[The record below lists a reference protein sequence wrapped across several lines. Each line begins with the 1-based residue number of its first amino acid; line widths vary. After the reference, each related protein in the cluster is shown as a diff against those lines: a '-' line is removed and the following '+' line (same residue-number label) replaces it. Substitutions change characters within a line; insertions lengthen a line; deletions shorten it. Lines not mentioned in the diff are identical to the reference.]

1 MQIVKPRSLALRRPA
16 GLPYACSLAF
26 GMPGRELLSGGDQHL
41 GFEKWGDEEFGLLTE
56 RLNLRLERRNVAIP
70 LGAQENA
77 EHAGD
82 TKPRLGGKF
91 SAFLLVDY
99 DHVGVQVSGKRN
111 GFSFATV

>member
-1 MQIVKPRSLALRRPA
+1 
-16 GLPYACSLAF
+16 
-26 GMPGRELLSGGDQHL
+26 
-41 GFEKWGDEEFGLLTE
+41 
-56 RLNLRLERRNVAIP
+56 VAIP